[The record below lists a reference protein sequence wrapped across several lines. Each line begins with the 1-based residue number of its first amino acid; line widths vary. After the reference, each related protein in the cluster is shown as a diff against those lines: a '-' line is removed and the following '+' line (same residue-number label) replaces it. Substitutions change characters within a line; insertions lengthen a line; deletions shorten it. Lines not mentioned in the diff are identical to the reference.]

1 MEAGAYRDATS
12 SATHCWTPMGC
23 TSTSLESPNA
33 AKTTLRRSSRNRHW
47 HATLPARSH
56 GSEMGCRVLQLGTD
70 PLLNV
75 ARSVSEVP
83 ADPEAG
89 RPEAS
94 VAPAIH
100 RLHRHVQVA
109 GEVLGAEQF
118 IESFHHRILARVD
131 VKEMTS
137 R

>member
-1 MEAGAYRDATS
+1 
-12 SATHCWTPMGC
+12 
-23 TSTSLESPNA
+23 
-33 AKTTLRRSSRNRHW
+33 
-47 HATLPARSH
+47 
-56 GSEMGCRVLQLGTD
+56 MGCRVLQLGTD

-109 GEVLGAEQF
+109 GEVVGAEQF
-118 IESFHHRILARVD
+118 IESFHLRIVARVGVD
-131 VKEMTS
+131 EITDSCQALLANGLRRS
-137 R
+137 RHRRCRLSVIDPIAICQLSVTHLSLICNPSLV